1 MRALVYEK
9 NALSKTVIMT
19 VLSKFTFE
27 IEECNDIN
35 NKEFDYY
42 DIIFVGIDS
51 VNDEKIKLYLSKQ
64 SKIAKVIIA
73 ILDTDSDELRKKC
86 FENGAHVLIPA
97 SALEIDLEYKIKAI
111 MRRLAT
117 ISFKNTK
124 TISAITQYFETLK
137 YAFKMES
144 LFQLLSKSY
153 ELNAENFEEIKNI
166 LRFLSI
172 SFKEDDLIK
181 LSIFWEQLDI
191 SQNMKIFFRSNAK
204 EKVILVQAIVN
215 YTRTLNGLPLLFDI
229 NKDFQIQYEATINK
243 LITTDKNDVY
253 VVITKGDFYR
263 LKEVVIEH
271 IGRYAEFK
279 KELPDIV
286 MECVLH
292 NILYHDGSLVYFETN
307 QIRIEPIEN
316 IIMGRCLN
324 LIRKG
329 IPSAGE
335 YKLPVIYR
343 GKRIGIDIEVTSSA
357 TAKIIESII
366 EPSYTINT
374 INTINTI
381 SAAEF
386 LLQHEVSS
394 DEIQY
399 LAELEEWIIELMEG
413 MHARSFNINKF
424 VEINNLLYKYA
435 SNIVYYHELSD
446 LANSIME
453 LSKKMQELSPQQIT
467 SEWKAISYILET
479 FIINIQKWRRSVFV
493 DKNVDNINYL
503 DASLKADLEQIY
515 SFFTLDSDSNN
526 VEFF

>member
-1 MRALVYEK
+1 MRALVHEQYFP
-9 NALSKTVIMT
+9 SKAVIMS
-19 VLSKFTFE
+19 VLNKFAFK
-27 IEECNDIN
+27 IEECDDIK

-42 DIIFVGIDS
+42 DIVFIGI
-51 VNDEKIKLYLSKQ
+51 NDTREDKIKPHFPKLSKM
-64 SKIAKVIIA
+64 AKVIIA
-73 ILDTDSDELRKKC
+73 VLHSDTDILRKEY
-86 FENGAHVLIPA
+86 FEHGAHILIPA
-97 SALEIDLEYKIKAI
+97 HALEIDLEYKIKAI
-111 MRRLAT
+111 MSRLAT
-117 ISFKNTK
+117 MNFKNIK
-124 TISAITQYFETLK
+124 IINAIAQYSETLK

-144 LFQLLSKSY
+144 LFHLLSKTYAFNGENY
-153 ELNAENFEEIKNI
+153 EKIKNI

-172 SFKEDDLIK
+172 SFKEDDLNK
-181 LSIFWEQLDI
+181 LSVFWEQLDI

-204 EKVILVQAIVN
+204 PEVILVQAIVN
-215 YTRTLNGLPLLFDI
+215 YTRTMHGLQPLFIID
-229 NKDFQIQYEATINK
+229 KHFQIQYDVTLNNVISA
-243 LITTDKNDVY
+243 DKNNIY
-253 VVITKGDFYR
+253 LVITKGDFYR

-271 IGRYAEFK
+271 VGQNTHMMN
-279 KELPDIV
+279 ELPAIV

-324 LIRKG
+324 LIKKA
-329 IPSAGE
+329 IHSE
-335 YKLPVIYR
+335 SVYELPVVYR
-343 GKRIGIDIEVTSSA
+343 GKRIGIDIELTSSI
-357 TAKIIESII
+357 TAKAIENEIKAS
-366 EPSYTINT
+366 S
-374 INTINTI
+374 TINTI
-381 SAAEF
+381 SAVEF

-394 DEIQY
+394 DDIQY
-399 LAELEEWIIELMEG
+399 LADLEEWIIEIMEG

-453 LSKKMQELSPQQIT
+453 LSKKMQELSTQQIT

-493 DKNVDNINYL
+493 DKNIDNINYL

-515 SFFTLDSDSNN
+515 NFFAVESDSTNI
-526 VEFF
+526 EFF